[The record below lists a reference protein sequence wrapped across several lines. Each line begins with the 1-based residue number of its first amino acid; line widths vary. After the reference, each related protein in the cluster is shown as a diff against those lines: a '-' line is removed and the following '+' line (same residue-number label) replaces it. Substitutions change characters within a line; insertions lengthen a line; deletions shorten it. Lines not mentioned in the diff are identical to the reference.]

1 MMTKRASGRRHPGIG
16 NLTDLDQPHR
26 LGLGEMIIRRNGVV
40 KVKAKV
46 TMEVWVAL
54 TEPHQA
60 GILFLNRW
68 VKSILDH
75 PDISTMLY

>member
-1 MMTKRASGRRHPGIG
+1 
-16 NLTDLDQPHR
+16 
-26 LGLGEMIIRRNGVV
+26 MIIRRSGVV

-68 VKSILDH
+68 VESILDH
-75 PDISTMLY
+75 PDISTVLY